1 MNALWDH
8 YWPAITLAL
17 VVGAVAGA
25 VAFRLPRPMTP
36 PAAELRRRRFAALA
50 AGTLIAAGATA
61 LWHGPLGAG
70 GRFAGQVER
79 QARQTLVAFEMA
91 QVRSRLE
98 TAPLRRTLVLAGPA
112 DAFQRSELVRIMGSV
127 PGVGTARW
135 AGSPAA
141 GALPLLAE
149 ASLAALAAFGLGLA
163 LSYFIEL
170 RRRSRAEWRW

>member
-17 VVGAVAGA
+17 VAGA
-25 VAFRLPRPMTP
+25 IAGALGFRLASPMKRLSP
-36 PAAELRRRRFAALA
+36 ELRRRRFAALA
-50 AGTLIAAGATA
+50 AGALVVVGAAA

-79 QARQTLVAFEMA
+79 QARETLAAFEMA

-112 DAFQRSELVRIMGSV
+112 DAFQRSELVRIMSTI
-127 PGVGTARW
+127 PGVGTVRW
-135 AGSPAA
+135 ADGPGAR
-141 GALPLLAE
+141 ALPLIAE
-149 ASLAALAAFGLGLA
+149 AMLAALAAFGLGLA
-163 LSYFIEL
+163 LSYFVEL